1 MTNEKTQLKNRLD
14 YLHAKLAA
22 YPTGVRPSWVSTD
35 IAYDRMA
42 IEAINKRLTE
52 LDQAA

>member
-1 MTNEKTQLKNRLD
+1 MTEEMTQLKNRLG

-22 YPTGVRPSWVSTD
+22 YPTGVRPSYVSTD

-42 IEAINKRLTE
+42 IEAINKRLAE
-52 LDQAA
+52 LDQVA